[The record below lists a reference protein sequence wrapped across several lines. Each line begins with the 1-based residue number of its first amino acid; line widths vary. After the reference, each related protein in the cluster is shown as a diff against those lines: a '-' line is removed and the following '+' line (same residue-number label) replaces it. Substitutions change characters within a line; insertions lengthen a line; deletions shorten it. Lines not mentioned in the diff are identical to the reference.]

1 MVAKKGNGVFI
12 LVVSLIV
19 LVGGGVAFF
28 LYRKAKKTEQV
39 KDEVTDVIVAA
50 KEVAN
55 QAGDVVAAAKGKERK
70 GRKKK

>member
-28 LYRKAKKTEQV
+28 LYRKAKKTEQL
-39 KDEVTDVIVAA
+39 
-50 KEVAN
+50 
-55 QAGDVVAAAKGKERK
+55 
-70 GRKKK
+70 

>member
-28 LYRKAKKTEQV
+28 LYRKAKKTQV